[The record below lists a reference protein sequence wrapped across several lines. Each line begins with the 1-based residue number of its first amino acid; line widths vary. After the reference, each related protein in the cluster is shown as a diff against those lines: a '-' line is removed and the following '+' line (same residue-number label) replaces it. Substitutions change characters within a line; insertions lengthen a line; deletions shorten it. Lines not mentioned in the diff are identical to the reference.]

1 MLIDLSN
8 KGYIP
13 DHHYLE
19 FVCGEETAKMQ
30 MGVLR
35 DMNRFYPSN
44 RIEQIK
50 ALRSVQYGEFRMS
63 LLFAKRINDWF
74 NENKN

>member
-19 FVCGEETAKMQ
+19 FVCGAETANMQ
-30 MGVLR
+30 MGFLR
-35 DMNRFYPSN
+35 DLDRIYPD
-44 RIEQIK
+44 RIAQIK
-50 ALRSVQYGEFRMS
+50 VMRSIQYGPFRMS
-63 LLFAKRINDWF
+63 LVFAKRINDWF